1 MHMNSVG
8 FLPIFALLEM
18 KIKPYHIV
26 RFPLHLLTHC
36 HFRCYQ
42 YGFTLT
48 VVILLS
54 WRERKRS
61 QVLLILTIEINVVIK

>member
-1 MHMNSVG
+1 MHMYSVG
-8 FLPIFALLEM
+8 FFPISALLKM

-36 HFRCYQ
+36 YFHCYQ
-42 YGFTLT
+42 YGFALT
-48 VVILLS
+48 AVILLS

-61 QVLLILTIEINVVIK
+61 QVLLILTVEINVIK